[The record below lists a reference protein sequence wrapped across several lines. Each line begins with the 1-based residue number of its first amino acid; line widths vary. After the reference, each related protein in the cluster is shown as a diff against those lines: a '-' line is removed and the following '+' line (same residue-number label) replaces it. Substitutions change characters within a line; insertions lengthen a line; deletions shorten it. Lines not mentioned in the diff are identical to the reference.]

1 MYRPIIIKPKDRAE
15 WLEVRKSGI
24 GASEVASVIGISP
37 WDTPFSLWLKKTG
50 QIPPAEENQ
59 AMRLGH
65 LLEPVVATLWEEET
79 GGKVVKASAAD
90 IIYQDAE
97 KPWRRV
103 TPDRIAYRISAWSGK
118 KEKTLVEIK
127 TTATGFDADTIPD
140 NYLAQCQYQMLVTG
154 IHNCDLAWLTAGRYF
169 DTARIEYDPEFAEWL
184 GAEVDKFYNEC
195 VVGGRE
201 PDLISVADFVFKGS
215 TPETTITAD
224 EDALKDIEA
233 LREVNASINELEEK
247 QDELK
252 ECLQLFMGQNEGL
265 VSPDGTLLATW
276 KSGKRGRTF
285 LLKKQK
291 AEE

>member
-1 MYRPIIIKPKDRAE
+1 MKPIIIKPKSHDE
-15 WLEVRKSGI
+15 WLKAREEGI
-24 GASEVASVIGISP
+24 GASEVAAVVGLSP
-37 WDTPFSLWLKKTG
+37 WDSPFSLWLKKTH
-50 QIPPAEENQ
+50 QVPPTEENQ

-103 TPDRIAYRISAWSGK
+103 TPDRIAYRISAWSGR
-118 KEKTLVEIK
+118 KEKILLEIK
-127 TTATGFDADTIPD
+127 TTATGFDAETIPD

-154 IHNCDLAWLTAGRYF
+154 IHKCELAWLTSGRYF
-169 DTARIEYDPEFAEWL
+169 DNAPIEYDPEFAEWL

-195 VVGGRE
+195 VLGGRE

-215 TPETTITAD
+215 EPETKVEAD
-224 EDALKDIEA
+224 EEALKDIEE
-233 LREVNASINELEEK
+233 LRHVNDEISGLEGRQEA
-247 QDELK
+247 LK
-252 ECLQLFMGQNEGL
+252 ERIQLFMGMNEGL

-285 LLKKQK
+285 LLKKPK
-291 AEE
+291 AE